1 MAEER
6 LDDFAAGFED
16 DRLED
21 FAAGFEDDRWA
32 QAAAPEA
39 GNTTIRLHEARY
51 PVRIQ
56 VHLAAPEQSG
66 RYVLTEQS
74 VAGTETPGT
83 IKRSDREA
91 ILRHAPGI
99 RLSPHDPAL
108 KETLLMLELTD
119 QGPSEVH
126 LVGVVPGN
134 TNMGVGLTD
143 PVRQSIEP
151 AARAVLDELARMGVE
166 PIAREGAN
174 EAHLWWDA

>member
-1 MAEER
+1 MTKHVGVFGIGNV
-6 LDDFAAGFED
+6 LLGDDAIGPSVA
-16 DRLED
+16 
-21 FAAGFEDDRWA
+21 RW
-32 QAAAPEA
+32 
-39 GNTTIRLHEARY
+39 LEARFEF
-51 PVRIQ
+51 PPDV
-56 VHLAAPEQSG
+56 VVEDLGTPGLEMPTHLAGHRTIIFIDA
-66 RYVLTEQS
+66 

-83 IKRSDREA
+83 IKRYDREA

-126 LVGVVPGN
+126 LIGVVPGN

-166 PIAREGAN
+166 PIAREGAT
-174 EAHLWWDA
+174 EANLWWDA